1 MKSRNEAKVRRMWTE
16 VRRRAV
22 VGAVTLAGILA
33 LSIAID
39 AVTRSHPADAG
50 AVLGAGSRLWLTG
63 KSTMHD
69 YQSAASE
76 WKVEMK
82 PRTGF
87 SEPTDAAAA
96 AKLVRESG
104 VDRLEVT
111 VPVAK
116 LRSEKDGLDKNL
128 QKALKA
134 DKFPNIDVTLDHYDV
149 TQIGDSLGITAKGEI
164 TVAGRKQPL
173 ELTAVARPTPEGLRV
188 TGQKPL
194 LMTSFDVKPPKM
206 MMGTIKT
213 KDEVVIHFD
222 LLLAPR

>member
-1 MKSRNEAKVRRMWTE
+1 MNKHKIRHSRWFP
-16 VRRRAV
+16 RAV
-22 VGAVTLAGILA
+22 IAALTLASCAMLTV
-33 LSIAID
+33 AID
-39 AVTRSHPADAG
+39 GVMQSRSASAG

-69 YQSAASE
+69 YESAATDWS
-76 WKVEMK
+76 VAMT
-82 PRTGF
+82 PRSGF
-87 SEPTDAAAA
+87 TDPADAAATE
-96 AKLVRESG
+96 KLVRESG
-104 VDRLEVT
+104 VEKLMVT

-116 LRSEKDGLDKNL
+116 LKSEKDGLDKNL

-134 DKFPNIDVTLDHYDV
+134 DKFPNIDVTIDHYVV
-149 TQIGDSLGITAKGEI
+149 TPIGDSLGITAKGEI
-164 TVAGRKQPL
+164 TVAGKKQPL

-188 TGQKPL
+188 IGQKPL

>member
-1 MKSRNEAKVRRMWTE
+1 MNNQKIRHSRWFP
-16 VRRRAV
+16 RAV
-22 VGAVTLAGILA
+22 MTVVTLASCAA
-33 LSIAID
+33 LMVAFD
-39 AVTRSHPADAG
+39 GVTRSRSASAG

-69 YQSAASE
+69 YHSAAAE
-76 WKVEMK
+76 WSVAMT

-87 SEPTDAAAA
+87 AEPADAPAAE
-96 AKLVRESG
+96 KLVRESG
-104 VDRLEVT
+104 VAKVVVS

-116 LRSEKDGLDKNL
+116 LHSEKDGLDKNL

-134 DKFPNIDVTLDHYDV
+134 DKFPTIDVTLSSYTV
-149 TQIGDSLGITAKGEI
+149 TPTGDSLGITAEGEI
-164 TVAGRKQPL
+164 TVAGKTTPL
-173 ELTAVARPTPEGLRV
+173 KLEGVGRPTPEGLRV
-188 TGQKPL
+188 TGRKPL

-213 KDEVVIHFD
+213 KDEVVIHWD